1 MRFLQNTETRPRPAG
16 TYLSDRL

>member
-1 MRFLQNTETRPRPAG
+1 MRFLQNTENRPRPAG